1 MKRCAECT
9 SFCRFKGPFGLCF
22 GGDLYEASMT
32 NKGHA
37 PVKHVMSRACS
48 DFEDCRK
55 ALYRLRD
62 EVWTSSD
69 RSAEAGHGTH

>member
-22 GGDLYEASMT
+22 GGDLYEASMA

-37 PVKHVMSRACS
+37 PVKHVLSPACY

-55 ALYRLRD
+55 ALFRLRD
-62 EVWTSSD
+62 DVYKGPD
-69 RSAEAGHGTH
+69 RSAEPGHGTH